1 MTENEREEETN
12 GGEKPP
18 GGASEDAMEEMER
31 IFNSQ
36 QQAFREHPM
45 PSAEARIAHLK
56 LLKQA
61 LTGYRDRIADA
72 VDADFNGRSRDET
85 FMAELFPS
93 VEGIWYAIRRIRRW
107 MKPQRRGMGLMYL
120 PGRARVVYQPLG
132 VVGIIA
138 PWNYPVYL
146 AAGPLTGALAAGNRV
161 MIKMSEYTPATAE
174 LMRQMITD
182 TFRPDHVAVV
192 AGEAEVAAAFSQ
204 RPWDHLLFTGSTAVG
219 RQVLRTAAD
228 NLTPVTLELGG
239 KSPAIIGP
247 DVPVAEAAERIAFG
261 KAFNAGQTCIAPD
274 YVLCPRARMD
284 GFVQAF
290 QTQIAKMYPSLAAN
304 ADYTSIVNERHHER
318 LNGLLA
324 DAKEKGA
331 RVDCINP
338 AGEAFSGGR
347 KMPIYILRNVNDGM
361 RVMQEEIFGP
371 ILPVMSYNAIDEAV
385 AYVNAHPRPLVL
397 YYFGHNRRHAD
408 AVLKKTHSGGALV
421 NDTLIHVTQDD
432 LPFGGVGASGMGRYH
447 GREGFESFSNTKG
460 VVFKPRFNST
470 KMVYPPYG
478 RAIHHLIYKLF
489 LR

>member
-1 MTENEREEETN
+1 MTEDEGEGKTS
-12 GGEKPP
+12 GGKRHS
-18 GGASEDAMEEMER
+18 GGAAEDAVEEMER
-31 IFNSQ
+31 VFESQ
-36 QQAFREHPM
+36 QQAFRGDPL
-45 PSAEARIAHLK
+45 PSAEARMAHLK
-56 LLKQA
+56 ELKQA
-61 LTGYRDRIADA
+61 LIRYQDRIAAA
-72 VDADFNGRSRDET
+72 VDADFHGRSRDET
-85 FMAELFPS
+85 FMAELFPA
-93 VEGIWYAIRRIRRW
+93 VEGIRYAIRRIRRW
-107 MKPQRRGMGLMYL
+107 MKPQRRRMGLMYL
-120 PGRARVVYQPLG
+120 PGRARVVPQPLG

-174 LMRQMITD
+174 LMRQMIAE
-182 TFRPDHVAVV
+182 TFRPDQVAVIT
-192 AGEAEVAAAFSQ
+192 GEAAVAAAFS
-204 RPWDHLLFTGSTAVG
+204 RKPWDHLLFTGSTAVG
-219 RQVLRTAAD
+219 RQVLRAAAD

-247 DVPVAEAAERIAFG
+247 DMPVAEAAERIAFG

-274 YVLCPRARMD
+274 YVLCPRDRVD

-290 QTQIAKMYPSLAAN
+290 QTRVAKMYPTLAAN

-324 DAKEKGA
+324 DAEANGA

-338 AGEAFSGGR
+338 AGESFAGGR
-347 KMPIYILRNVNDGM
+347 KMPLYILRHVNEGM
-361 RVMQEEIFGP
+361 QVMQEEIFGP
-371 ILPVMSYNAIDEAV
+371 ILPVLPYDTLDEAL
-385 AYVNAHPRPLVL
+385 AYVNGHPRPLVL
-397 YYFGHNRRHAD
+397 YYFGHNRRQVKT
-408 AVLKKTHSGGALV
+408 VLKTTHSGGALV

-432 LPFGGVGASGMGRYH
+432 LPFGGVGDSGMGRYH
-447 GREGFESFSNTKG
+447 GREGFETFSNTKG

-478 RAIHHLIYKLF
+478 RAIHQWIYRLF